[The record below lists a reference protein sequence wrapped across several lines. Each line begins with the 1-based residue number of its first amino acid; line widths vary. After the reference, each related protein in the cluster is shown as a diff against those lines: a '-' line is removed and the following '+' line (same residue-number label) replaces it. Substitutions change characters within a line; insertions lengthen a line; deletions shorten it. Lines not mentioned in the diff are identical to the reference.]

1 MLYNINE
8 LYTIFNNGTKNEEE
22 QENNDNP
29 TAAALSPQESGQA
42 SESLFLEMEMHKKAN
57 NSILD
62 VVEHERR
69 LAYQKYLAKT
79 VQVTNELYK
88 FLNIIL
94 INTPYNT
101 TETFL
106 NNAIKTKHIKL
117 LRKHISI
124 MVTLVTRQFT

>member
-1 MLYNINE
+1 M
-8 LYTIFNNGTKNEEE
+8 YTIFNNGTKNEEE

-94 INTPYNT
+94 IN
-101 TETFL
+101 
-106 NNAIKTKHIKL
+106 IK
-117 LRKHISI
+117 
-124 MVTLVTRQFT
+124 QNYD